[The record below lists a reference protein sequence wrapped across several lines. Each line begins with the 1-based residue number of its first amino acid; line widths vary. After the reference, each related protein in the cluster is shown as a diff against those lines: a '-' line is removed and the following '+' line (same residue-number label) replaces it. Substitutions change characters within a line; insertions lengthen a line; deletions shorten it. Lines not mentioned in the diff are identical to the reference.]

1 MPGISIHVVDVSRGL
16 VAQGMR
22 DEVHA
27 AGGARRL
34 LAAGS
39 INDKGIL
46 DEAALAATFAAGTYE
61 ALFHVAAYY
70 RTAGVTLPAVPFL
83 DVVTMRVRSFAS
95 TTMAECQLTTLLLTV
110 LGPWLKNG
118 PWAIATCRVLHCIPK
133 RVNCGHTNTGRRVG
147 MRST

>member
-22 DEVHA
+22 VEVHA
-27 AGGARRL
+27 TGGARRL

-83 DVVTMRVRSFAS
+83 DVVTCAFGIADP
-95 TTMAECQLTTLLLTV
+95 AQHYHLPFKLT
-110 LGPWLKNG
+110 PWGYSLFRG
-118 PWAIATCRVLHCIPK
+118 GA
-133 RVNCGHTNTGRRVG
+133 
-147 MRST
+147 